1 METRKQSPIF
11 PAVIVVLLLALLV
24 FMLVSRKSQ
33 PGDSHPQS
41 TTQDRCWFQGPRSCV
56 NKNWTIRRSG
66 MTEEQGALLEIV
78 RRMSD
83 VRDRR
88 QVVKG
93 GRPSVAASLFFP
105 LRESRLA

>member
-1 METRKQSPIF
+1 
-11 PAVIVVLLLALLV
+11 
-24 FMLVSRKSQ
+24 
-33 PGDSHPQS
+33 
-41 TTQDRCWFQGPRSCV
+41 
-56 NKNWTIRRSG
+56 